1 MAERTIA
8 RYELKIDCEDDV
20 VIVRR
25 KVRDLA
31 QARGFGTFVVA
42 AITIATSELTR
53 NVWAHAKRGTAVV
66 EEVEDGN
73 RRGVKVELRDQGPGI
88 ADLERA
94 MAGGNST
101 NNTLGLGLSGSKRLV
116 DAFHIETEVGKATRV
131 TIVKWA
137 RF

>member
-1 MAERTIA
+1 M
-8 RYELKIDCEDDV
+8 
-20 VIVRR
+20 
-25 KVRDLA
+25 
-31 QARGFGTFVVA
+31 
-42 AITIATSELTR
+42 
-53 NVWAHAKRGTAVV
+53 

-116 DAFHIETEVGKATRV
+116 DAFHIETEVGKGTRV